1 MSDVSKLK
9 INNVTYNIKDSL
21 ALRDAPS
28 DGEEYVRKNGAWA
41 ISSGGSEGSGGSG
54 GVNAMYYYE
63 QTVNTATNAEIMR
76 ITDSR
81 INTNSIV
88 LECTFANPEYITSDV
103 TWTSYAG
110 YIAFTGTCVAATT
123 ANVTIG
129 YMSNDNFS
137 DRLMTLVW
145 ENPNPTSD
153 FSSQTISNLDLS
165 SYDFILVK
173 TKLQKSNQEYQD
185 YKNTFIIEK
194 NDNFTMV
201 MHLGAQANSLSANKY
216 TKARIVSFTNNS
228 ITIGDCYSRQWNT
241 TSGNSGTVTNSDCI
255 PLAIYGI
262 SRYNYFEDHSS
273 TMDLIYDGN
282 PTTSA
287 NTSLISGKKFSNYTT
302 LVIVFGNLSNNF
314 SIIVSTNDFCK
325 TNSSGYNNW
334 WYESPNSIW
343 NSEIHWVSD
352 TSFNVGT
359 KGSGIS
365 NVKIYG
371 IGRYNYFEEDKSIKD
386 IASQAI
392 IASSSNISNTNC
404 KLLKSGNVINLNF
417 TCSISNVSDGTTNL
431 VSNLPKP
438 KYELLF
444 LGLFQDGSSITT
456 NSRFKLTT
464 DGVLQIYWPHRT
476 ISPTCELTTYISY
489 LTVD

>member
-41 ISSGGSEGSGGSG
+41 ISSGGSEGSGGSSG

-63 QTVNTATNAEIMR
+63 QTVNTATDAEIMR

-103 TWTSYAG
+103 AWTSYAG
-110 YIAFTGTCVAATT
+110 YIAFTGTCTTATT

-129 YMSNDNFS
+129 YTSNENFS
-137 DRLMTLVW
+137 DRLMTLLW

-153 FSSQTISNLDLS
+153 FSSQTLSLDFS

-185 YKNTFIIEK
+185 YKDTFIIEK
-194 NDNFTMV
+194 NNNFTMV

-216 TKARIVSFTNNS
+216 TKARIVNFTDDS

-262 SRYNYFEDHSS
+262 SRYNYFEEKEAI
-273 TMDLIYDGN
+273 TV
-282 PTTSA
+282 TTGISGVTA
-287 NTSLISGKKFSNYTT
+287 NTYGEVKMLFIYKVHLSGSAG
-302 LVIVFGNLSNNF
+302 V
-314 SIIVSTNDFCK
+314 
-325 TNSSGYNNW
+325 
-334 WYESPNSIW
+334 W
-343 NSEIHWVSD
+343 NSVGTLPDALKPKDVVHFLLLD
-352 TSFNVGT
+352 NGATSFNNSKIIPARITTSGT
-359 KGSGIS
+359 LEIWAFS
-365 NVKIYG
+365 
-371 IGRYNYFEEDKSIKD
+371 DKTS
-386 IASQAI
+386 AY
-392 IASSSNISNTNC
+392 C
-404 KLLKSGNVINLNF
+404 
-417 TCSISNVSDGTTNL
+417 DGT
-431 VSNLPKP
+431 VS
-438 KYELLF
+438 Y
-444 LGLFQDGSSITT
+444 
-456 NSRFKLTT
+456 
-464 DGVLQIYWPHRT
+464 V
-476 ISPTCELTTYISY
+476 
-489 LTVD
+489 